1 MAIAGWLPHTGGSA
15 RLRSAPMPGYELLQT
30 EFSLYSGKARAYL
43 RYKGLEFEQRPAT
56 LNAYR
61 KIILPRTG
69 VAMIPVLLTPEG
81 EALQDS
87 SVIID
92 TLEARH
98 PQRSVLPE
106 SPRQRLAALLLELY
120 GDEWLLLPAMHY
132 RWNFPQQNR
141 DFIHGE
147 FGRVLWPNGP
157 AWIRRAVGKRLGA
170 RFSGFVPRLG
180 ITAETIPAIERWW
193 EETLDV
199 LNAHFQQHR
208 YLLGDRA
215 SIGDFGFIGPLYAHL
230 GRDPYPAQLMRE
242 RAPGVKI
249 VRFCVDDPQVN
260 TEAVASFARQAAL
273 ADMGFIT
280 TGDADALAKI
290 AVRPGSIAYLPA
302 TMVDSAC
309 ETARVFETPAD
320 YLAFMGLV
328 DLALV
333 TKAIKFEEVRLQ
345 ASNDQVVA
353 LGDLVTNFGMKVFYT
368 DGLPGLHRELER
380 RVDSSMP

>member
-1 MAIAGWLPHTGGSA
+1 
-15 RLRSAPMPGYELLQT
+15 MPGYQLLQT

-43 RYKGLEFEQRPAT
+43 RYKGLAFEQSPAT

-98 PQRSVLPE
+98 PRRSVMPE

-132 RWNFPQQNR
+132 RWNFPEQNR

-157 AWIRRAVGKRLGA
+157 AWLRRAVGKRLGA

-180 ITAETIPAIERWW
+180 ITAETMPAIERWW
-193 EETLDV
+193 GETLDV
-199 LNAHFQQHR
+199 LNTHFQQHR

-215 SIGDFGFIGPLYAHL
+215 SIGDFGFVGPLYAHL
-230 GRDPYPAQLMRE
+230 GRDPYPAQMMRE
-242 RAPGVKI
+242 RAPKVMEW
-249 VRFCVDDPQVN
+249 VQRMNQLEPQIGDW
-260 TEAVASFARQAAL
+260 L
-273 ADMGFIT
+273 ADDQVPETLDPIFRRLFGEQFPVL
-280 TGDADALAKI
+280 ADVAAQLPRWQAEH
-290 AVRPGSIAYLPA
+290 PDQEYLPR
-302 TMVDSAC
+302 SIG
-309 ETARVFETPAD
+309 RHRF
-320 YLAFMGLV
+320 
-328 DLALV
+328 
-333 TKAIKFEEVRLQ
+333 
-345 ASNDQVVA
+345 A
-353 LGDLVTNFGMKVFYT
+353 LGAASGEREMLTYSLWMWQRPLDCYA
-368 DGLPGLHRELER
+368 GLGAAQKAEADRWLTRLDAVQAMAQRPPR
-380 RVDSSMP
+380 RITRAQNRCRIAD